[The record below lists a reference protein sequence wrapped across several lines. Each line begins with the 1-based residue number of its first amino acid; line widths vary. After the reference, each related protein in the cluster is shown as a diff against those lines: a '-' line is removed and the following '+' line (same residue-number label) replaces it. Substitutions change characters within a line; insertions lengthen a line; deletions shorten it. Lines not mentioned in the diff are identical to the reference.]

1 MQHGG
6 YFMSKRLVLPLIVVL
21 LCFEGTSAHAFT
33 IKKGTISLGGS
44 SGLSAGR
51 NDTDETTH
59 FDHIS
64 GSINSGYF
72 LIDNLEFGGQLNF
85 GYIKSDET
93 DSKCFAIS
101 PFLTYHVDL
110 NETSNIYLTGMYGYR
125 KSYQDDDDISD
136 GTLLSAEIGW
146 EYFFNPNVSGK
157 IGIGYT
163 RRYTKYE
170 SNDEYQPVDSSVTST
185 FFGTTFGLKVYF

>member
-1 MQHGG
+1 M
-6 YFMSKRLVLPLIVVL
+6 FKRPVLPLTLVL
-21 LCFEGTSAHAFT
+21 LYLEGASAYAFT

-44 SGLSAGR
+44 SSLSAGR
-51 NDTDETTH
+51 YDTDGTTSL
-59 FDHIS
+59 DHTS

-85 GYIKSDET
+85 GYIKSDES

-101 PFLTYHVDL
+101 PFLTYHIDL

-125 KSYQDDDDISD
+125 KSYNDDDEISD

-146 EYFFNPNVSGK
+146 EYFFNPNVAGK

-163 RRYTKYE
+163 RRETTYE
-170 SNDEYQPVDSSVTST
+170 SNDDYQVVDSSTTST
-185 FFGTTFGLKVYF
+185 FFGTYIGLKVYF